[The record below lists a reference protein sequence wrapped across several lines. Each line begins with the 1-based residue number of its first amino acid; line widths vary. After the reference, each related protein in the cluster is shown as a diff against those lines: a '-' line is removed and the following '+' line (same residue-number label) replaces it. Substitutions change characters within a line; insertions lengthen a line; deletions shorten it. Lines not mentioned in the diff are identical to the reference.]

1 MFTPQRKAVTAIA
14 PRSASA
20 SAAAATG
27 KGKAVAFADIPPPL
41 DSLSG
46 EAAAAEIGGGDM
58 EDWKRFREAGLLDEA
73 VMQRKD
79 REALLLKLS
88 KLENELYDYQ
98 YNMGLLLIEKKEWT
112 SKYEELTQALAE
124 TQEIL
129 KREQSAHLI
138 AFSEVEKREENLRGA
153 LRAEK
158 QCVIDLEK
166 ILRELQGE
174 RHQLKLTSETKL
186 ANADALVVGIGEKS
200 LEVEEKLHAAEAKL
214 AEVNR
219 KSSEL
224 EMRLEE
230 VEARESILQRERLSL
245 VAEQEAHKAIF
256 YKQREDLREWERKL
270 QEGEERLCNNR
281 KILNEREEKANEIE
295 ATIKRKERSLEEA
308 QKKIDLSNTMLKEK
322 EDDINERLADVVL
335 KEKKADSLR
344 SSLEMKEKELLV
356 LEEKLDSR
364 ERVEIQMLLDKQRAI
379 LDTNMQ
385 EFELE
390 LEEKRKSL
398 NEEYSSKLDEVEQR
412 KVKINHEKE
421 KLIKQGQ
428 ALDKREERLREKEKD
443 IETKMK
449 SCKEIEKDVK
459 ANEKRLEAEKQQ
471 ILADQESLQN
481 LRDEIE
487 KARDENAQQ
496 KLQIQEE
503 SEKLRITKKERSE
516 HLRLQSQLKQE
527 IENYRLQKEMLLKEG
542 EDLKQEREKF
552 EKEWEVLDEKRTET
566 SRELKQIV
574 EEREKLEKLQHSE
587 EERLKKEKHAMQ
599 DHIKREL
606 GALQQEKESFASLMK
621 HEQLALSE
629 KAQNE
634 QSQMLQ
640 EFELQRRD
648 LETDLQNRREEMERC
663 FQDRERAFE
672 EEKER
677 EHNNIKHLNEVAERQ
692 WQEVK
697 SERLRLQKEKEEFKL
712 NQKQLEVNQLEM
724 NKDIVELNSLN
735 SKLKKQRE
743 QFIEERSRFLAFV
756 EKFKGC
762 ESCGEITREFVFS
775 DLQLPENEIKH
786 REVIPVPR
794 LADEFLN
801 SPQGNAVASD
811 LGYSDSGGH
820 MTWLRK
826 CTSKIF
832 NLSPG
837 KKIENVSAPV
847 LTESSPSSAMLVNK
861 GASGH
866 GISEDEPRS
875 YGMTNDTYDV
885 QQQLQSESI
894 IREVDN
900 ACTPSVDDHSYM
912 DSKLQEVPEDS
923 LQSELKSGRRKPAR
937 QRKSGVHRTRS
948 VKAVVEDAKVFL
960 ERSEVNANAQT
971 EAIDHINEES
981 KGDSSRAE
989 KSAGNNARK
998 RQHAQ
1003 TSRITESEQDDGN
1016 SEEHS
1021 ESVTAGGRRKRRQT
1035 ATSVMQTPGEKRYN
1049 LRRHKTAGIVT
1060 AAHTSADLTKSKG
1073 KEAADGDAVEV
1084 APTPEG
1090 VSAPSS
1096 GVAGKNGQNTGFVQV
1111 TTFKSVEIS
1120 EDRVVRFK
1128 TPSDIDNDDGNV
1140 AKSVENAHLSEEVN
1154 GTPEYGNEDENV
1166 STIHEGE
1173 DNSDDDDDDESEHPG
1188 EASIGRKI
1196 WTFFTT

>member
-1 MFTPQRKAVTAIA
+1 MFTPQRKAWPAVTAIA
-14 PRSASA
+14 PRSAS
-20 SAAAATG
+20 AAATG

-138 AFSEVEKREENLRGA
+138 AFSEVEKREENLRRA
-153 LRAEK
+153 LRTEK
-158 QCVIDLEK
+158 KCVIDLEK
-166 ILRELQGE
+166 TLRELQGE

-224 EMRLEE
+224 EMRLQE

-308 QKKIDLSNTMLKEK
+308 QKKIDLLNTTLKKK

-344 SSLEMKEKELLV
+344 GSLEMKEKELLV

-379 LDTNMQ
+379 LDTKMQ

-412 KVKINHEKE
+412 EAKINHEKE

-428 ALDKREERLREKEKD
+428 VLDKREGRLREKEKD

-566 SRELKQIV
+566 SKELKQIV
-574 EEREKLEKLQHSE
+574 EEKEKLEKLQHSE

-629 KAQNE
+629 KARNE

-648 LETDLQNRREEMERC
+648 LETDLQKRREEMERC
-663 FQDRERAFE
+663 LQDRERAFG

-677 EHNNIKHLNEVAERQ
+677 ENNNIKHLNEVAERQ

-743 QFIEERSRFLAFV
+743 QFIEERNRFLAFV

-801 SPQGNAVASD
+801 SPQGNAAASD

-837 KKIENVSAPV
+837 KKIENVSAPI

-866 GISEDEPRS
+866 GISEDEPQS
-875 YGMTNDTYDV
+875 FGMTNDTYDV
-885 QQQLQSESI
+885 QRQLQSESI

-900 ACTPSVDDHSYM
+900 ACAPSVDDHSYM
-912 DSKLQEVPEDS
+912 DSKVQEVPEDS

-937 QRKSGVHRTRS
+937 QRKSGVYRTRS
-948 VKAVVEDAKVFL
+948 VKDVVQDAKVFL
-960 ERSEVNANAQT
+960 ERSELNANAQT
-971 EAIDHINEES
+971 EAVDHINEES

-1096 GVAGKNGQNTGFVQV
+1096 GVAGKNGQITGLVQV
-1111 TTFKSVEIS
+1111 TTVKSVEIS

-1128 TPSDIDNDDGNV
+1128 TPSDIDNDDRDV
-1140 AKSVENAHLSEEVN
+1140 AKLVENAHLSEEVN

-1166 STIHEGE
+1166 STIHEAE
-1173 DNSDDDDDDESEHPG
+1173 DNSDGDDDESEHPG
-1188 EASIGRKI
+1188 EASIGRKL